1 MLLQVQTGATATVST
16 FATVVGQP
24 NTPRKERHRQWPIKV
39 KNISLRD
46 SRTMQTKVSPCSRNL
61 IIQNLQESRSFHK
74 EFTKIKVPKILIPEK
89 WGNLLTRK
97 FAYYLMFCEHQIV
110 WITQK
115 LLGIVYFIPHVI

>member
-1 MLLQVQTGATATVST
+1 
-16 FATVVGQP
+16 
-24 NTPRKERHRQWPIKV
+24 
-39 KNISLRD
+39 
-46 SRTMQTKVSPCSRNL
+46 MQTKVSPCRRNL

-89 WGNLLTRK
+89 WGNLLTQK